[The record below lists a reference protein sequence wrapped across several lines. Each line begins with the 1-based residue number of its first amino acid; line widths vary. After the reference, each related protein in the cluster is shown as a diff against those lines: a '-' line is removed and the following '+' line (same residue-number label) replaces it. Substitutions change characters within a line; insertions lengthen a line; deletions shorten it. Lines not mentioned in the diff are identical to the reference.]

1 MPLFAIIFAA
11 LNSAMGF
18 LLRSVLVKFGTFFAL
33 WFITTGFIN
42 VLQRSGVLPDVRALD
57 NAFGGLSSDMWYWL
71 DLFAVPSGMPIIV
84 GAAATRFII
93 RRLPII
99 G

>member
-1 MPLFAIIFAA
+1 MPLFAILIAA
-11 LNSAMGF
+11 LNSALAF

-33 WFITTGFIN
+33 WFITTGFIE
-42 VLQRSGVLPDVRALD
+42 VLQRSGVLPNARALD
-57 NAFGGLSSDMWYWL
+57 SAFGGLSSDMWYWL